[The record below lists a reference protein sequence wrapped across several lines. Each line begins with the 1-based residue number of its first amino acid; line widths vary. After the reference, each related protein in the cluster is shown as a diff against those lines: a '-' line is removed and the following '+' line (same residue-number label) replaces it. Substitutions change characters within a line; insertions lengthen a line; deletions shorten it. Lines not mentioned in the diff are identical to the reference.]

1 VKDDETRVF
10 TEFWNSDDET
20 RVFTEFW
27 NSAMLG
33 TIGGSIL
40 FFGLGLLTIN
50 SLLSVI
56 VCSCSVPL
64 FYLSWRANLK
74 YNELRKLIIER

>member
-1 VKDDETRVF
+1 VK
-10 TEFWNSDDET
+10 DDET

-56 VCSCSVPL
+56 VCSCSAPL